1 MTKADAEQV
10 RQKNQEHLNEIA
22 GHIQE
27 INRLHVLLAG
37 EKHTTVKQRGV
48 LEDVFGELNGWRRTS
63 FGRAKS
69 IMGCA

>member
-1 MTKADAEQV
+1 MSNPNDEAIIERRRGHFA
-10 RQKNQEHLNEIA
+10 EIA
-22 GHIQE
+22 QHVQE

-48 LEDVFGELNGWRRTS
+48 LEDVFGELNGWHRTS

-69 IMGCA
+69 VMGCG